1 MEKESTPHRRRQVAD
16 RMDTIVV
23 IVAAVLAAVL
33 ATTRVP
39 QLIAEHEARAVAAQQ
54 VEQGR
59 AR

>member
-1 MEKESTPHRRRQVAD
+1 MEKENTPQHRRQVAD

-23 IVAAVLAAVL
+23 IVAAVLAVVL

-39 QLIAEHEARAVAAQQ
+39 QLITEHEARAVAAQQ
-54 VEQGR
+54 AEQGR